1 MSNGVKILILVKFRY
16 NQSCHLPNQTYFMSQ
31 TTSILKF
38 ILQSIVAGL
47 ALGFIILYFKPNKQ
61 TTSNSNP
68 QHSISSPTSY
78 ADAVKKISHSVVS
91 IYAQTEIVRSRKLNA
106 EMQKFMGLSSLVSQP
121 ITQQYL
127 GSGVVVSTDGY
138 IVTNYHVIKNA
149 TQIIISLWDD
159 SLLEA
164 KIIGSDSVTDLA
176 VLKIEALNLIPA
188 TFADSDR
195 TQTGDI
201 VLAIG
206 NPYGLSQSVS
216 LGIISAKGRSG
227 LDVSTIENF
236 IQTDAAINTGNSGGA
251 LINANGEVVGISTAT
266 LNRNGAQGIN
276 FAIPSNATKLIMQ
289 EILKHGKVLRGYLG
303 IELVSDRQFY
313 RSRVLKPNKG
323 VMVLGVIKNYPAFD
337 ANFRQGDIIT
347 HINDVEI
354 KDQRHYRELI
364 AQSKPGQTLEL
375 KGFSGGNPFI
385 KYLTTVDRPAILK

>member
-1 MSNGVKILILVKFRY
+1 
-16 NQSCHLPNQTYFMSQ
+16 MSQ
-31 TTSILKF
+31 ATSFLKF
-38 ILQSIVAGL
+38 IIQSIVAGL
-47 ALGFIILYFKPNKQ
+47 ALGFVFIYFRPISQITTNQNQLLPPN
-61 TTSNSNP
+61 T
-68 QHSISSPTSY
+68 ISY
-78 ADAVKKISHSVVS
+78 ADAVKKVSHSVVS
-91 IYAQTEIVRSRKLNA
+91 IYAQSEIVRSRKLNA
-106 EMQKFMGLSSLVSQP
+106 EMQRFMGLSSLVSQP

-176 VLKIEALNLIPA
+176 VLKIEALHLKPA
-188 TFADSDR
+188 TFADSDI

-251 LINANGEVVGISTAT
+251 LINAKGEVVGISTAT
-266 LNRNGAQGIN
+266 FNQSGAQGIN
-276 FAIPSNATKLIMQ
+276 FAIPSNATRLIMQ
-289 EILKHGKVLRGYLG
+289 EILENGKVLRGYLG
-303 IELVSDRQFY
+303 IELVSPRQFY
-313 RSRVLKPNKG
+313 RSRILKPSQG
-323 VMVLGVIKNYPAFD
+323 VMVLGVYPNYPGVKAGFK
-337 ANFRQGDIIT
+337 QGDIIT
-347 HINDVEI
+347 HINGIEI
-354 KDQRHYRELI
+354 KDQRHYHELI
-364 AQSKPGQTLEL
+364 AQSKPGEKLEL
-375 KGFSGGNPFI
+375 TGFSNGNAF
-385 KYLTTVDRPAILK
+385 KKELTTVDRPAVLK